1 MSKYKGLKRDQL
13 EELVVEKLNFF
24 LKYLEGQS
32 TYPMGKFPTGIP
44 SPQGGEYLIW
54 VGCSEGTISF
64 TLQDT
69 VGVDYH
75 NIKVDKFGGSRQV
88 VELASR
94 TFKDTGEIW
103 FGKSLNIRCDW
114 VDLQTNP
121 TMFTKQL
128 LPYIRR
134 KDQVL
139 AYWLGLT
146 NMQEYC

>member
-54 VGCSEGTISF
+54 VGSF

-146 NMQEYC
+146 AVQDYC